1 MRSRGVWGSENE
13 TGQDKIRGMPSQS
26 SAEER
31 KEMEKKKKEDQR
43 VGGDSFYLCGDDSY
57 C

>member
-31 KEMEKKKKEDQR
+31 KDALNILAEK
-43 VGGDSFYLCGDDSY
+43 SIYTIIN
-57 C
+57 